1 MTQLEVLTD
10 DELVNLYANG
20 NNEAF
25 DALLDRYKSKIYSY
39 ILYSV
44 RSESVADDLFQ
55 ETFIKV
61 ICSIQGGRYQ
71 ATGKFASWV
80 TRIARN
86 LVLDHHRDKQSD
98 PTVSNDAVDYDL
110 LNDRDLCEP
119 CHETELVNSQTL
131 DDVRM
136 LCSMLPLPQQEIVR
150 MRMYEE
156 MSFKEI
162 AEKLDISIS
171 TALGRMRYALIN
183 LRKLALR
190 NNVELAMLS

>member
-1 MTQLEVLTD
+1 MTQFGLLTD
-10 DELVNLYANG
+10 DELVGLYAGG

-44 RSESVADDLFQ
+44 RNESVADDLFQ

-86 LVLDHHRDKQSD
+86 LVLDHHRDRQGD
-98 PTVSNDAVDYDL
+98 VTVSNDSVDYDL
-110 LNDRDLCEP
+110 LNDRDLCDP
-119 CHETELVNSQTL
+119 CHEAKLIGEQTL
-131 DDVRM
+131 DEVRM
-136 LCSMLPLPQQEIVR
+136 LCSMLPEPQQQIVR
-150 MRMYEE
+150 MRMYDE

-162 AEKLDISIS
+162 AATLDISIS

-183 LRKLALR
+183 LRKLADR
-190 NNVELAMLS
+190 NNICLCPA